1 MAQFKYTSI
10 HPCHL
15 TLMVDD
21 KPKEFSFYKD
31 EVYDLPE
38 KNSVIVRMQAQGL
51 LEAMDVI
58 NPVDAAANT
67 NTQLKNK
74 KSNGS

>member
-1 MAQFKYTSI
+1 MAQLKYTSI

-15 TLMVDD
+15 TLRINDE
-21 KPKEFSFYKD
+21 PREFSFFKD
-31 EVYDLPE
+31 EIYDLPE
-38 KNSVIVRMQAQGL
+38 DNSVIKRMQAQGL
-51 LEAMDVI
+51 LEAI
-58 NPVDAAANT
+58 LT

>member
-1 MAQFKYTSI
+1 MAQLKYTSI

-15 TLMVDD
+15 TLIVNDEH
-21 KPKEFSFYKD
+21 KEFSFFKS

-38 KNSVIVRMQAQGL
+38 DNSVIKRMVAQGL
-51 LEAMDVI
+51 LEETS
-58 NPVDAAANT
+58 T

>member
-15 TLMVDD
+15 TLKVNDEN
-21 KPKEFSFYKD
+21 KEFSFFKD

-38 KNSVIVRMQAQGL
+38 DNSVVKRMQAQGL
-51 LEAMDVI
+51 LEALNI
-58 NPVDAAANT
+58 L
-67 NTQLKNK
+67 NTQFKNK
-74 KSNGS
+74 KSNG

>member
-15 TLMVDD
+15 TLNVNDEY
-21 KPKEFSFYKD
+21 KEFSFFRE

-38 KNSVIVRMQAQGL
+38 DNSIVKRMQAQGL
-51 LEAMDVI
+51 LEAI
-58 NPVDAAANT
+58 

>member
-1 MAQFKYTSI
+1 MAQLKYTSI

-15 TLMVDD
+15 TLTINDES
-21 KPKEFSFYKD
+21 KEFSFFRD
-31 EVYDLPE
+31 EIYDLPE
-38 KNSVIVRMQAQGL
+38 DNSVIIRMQAQGL
-51 LEAMDVI
+51 LEAV
-58 NPVDAAANT
+58 NT

>member
-1 MAQFKYTSI
+1 MAQLKYTSI

-15 TLMVDD
+15 TLKINDEH
-21 KPKEFSFYKD
+21 KEFSFFKG

-38 KNSVIVRMQAQGL
+38 DNSVVKRMLAQGL
-51 LEAMDVI
+51 LEETS
-58 NPVDAAANT
+58 T

>member
-15 TLMVDD
+15 TLLIDD
-21 KPKEFSFYKD
+21 KSKEFSFFQN
-31 EVYDLPE
+31 EVYELPE
-38 KNSVIVRMQAQGL
+38 TNSVIVRMQAQGL
-51 LEAMDVI
+51 LEAV
-58 NPVDAAANT
+58 NT
-67 NTQLKNK
+67 INTQLKNK